1 MHIAKEKPIQEF
13 FHLNTNNTCQ
23 NLIFSTNEINFGAE
37 TKETLKKSSAFKSFH
52 SDKKKFSMKKTGS
65 LTNMKVYNS
74 RSKIVMLWHI

>member
-1 MHIAKEKPIQEF
+1 MLELWK
-13 FHLNTNNTCQ
+13 
-23 NLIFSTNEINFGAE
+23 FSTIEMNFGAQ